1 MKAVILTL
9 LLTFSLFASD
19 NKDATRAQIIEKII
33 SNISINEVIT
43 VWSDNKELIAEF
55 RKSSNIITTDDC
67 DKANLVVVEDAKSIE
82 DKDCKNKPIF
92 VLNYNLLKD
101 LPESF
106 GAFFWKKGRPNI
118 VIIKPRTLSRG
129 ITVHK
134 ELEAYVEERVW

>member
-1 MKAVILTL
+1 MKAIILTL
-9 LLTFSLFASD
+9 LLAFSLFASD
-19 NKDATRAQIIEKII
+19 NKDVIRAQIIEKII

-55 RKSSNIITTDDC
+55 RKSSNLITTDDC
-67 DKANLVVVEDAKSIE
+67 DKANIVVVEDAKNIE
-82 DKDCKNKPIF
+82 DEDCKNKPIF

-118 VIIKPRTLSRG
+118 VIIKPRTLSHG
-129 ITVHK
+129 IIVNR
-134 ELEAYVEERVW
+134 ELEAYVEEKIW